1 MFFYIDLNWAYCFLQ
16 LYPISIRP
24 SGKMLGALLDFIIID
39 RPKDTGPTLPM
50 NMVRH
55 RMIRDRGSSLP
66 VTPALRPAVPK
77 AEAASYKRSM
87 NRICG
92 FKSVKAGV
100 RKHHAKPQENHG

>member
-1 MFFYIDLNWAYCFLQ
+1 MKNTVRGFRTVFFYIDLNWAYCFLQ

-66 VTPALRPAVPK
+66 VTPALRPYQRQRPPHTK
-77 AEAASYKRSM
+77 
-87 NRICG
+87 G
-92 FKSVKAGV
+92 
-100 RKHHAKPQENHG
+100 Q